1 MKKIIL
7 FMSLWLLTLPVL
19 SDPLHDA
26 VEEGT
31 VEQVRRLLQ
40 SGIDIN
46 ARDDDGETALHE
58 AAEAGR
64 LEMVR
69 LLVEAGATRG
79 VRDVEGETPLHEAVE
94 DGHLEVV
101 RYLVLHGAP
110 VNIINSFDDEGR
122 SALHLAI
129 AEKKEGVALFLIS
142 AGAGLGYRTAD
153 LKAALDLA
161 KASGQTAV
169 VQAIESRRP

>member
-7 FMSLWLLTLPVL
+7 LLSLWLLALPVL

-31 VEQVRRLLQ
+31 VEQARRLLE
-40 SGIDIN
+40 SGINVN

-64 LEMVR
+64 LEMVI

-79 VRDVEGETPLHEAVE
+79 VRDVEGETPVHEAAE

-101 RYLVLHGAP
+101 KYLVLHGAP
-110 VNIINSFDDEGR
+110 INIINTNDDEGR

-142 AGAGLGYRTAD
+142 AGAGLGYRTED
-153 LKAALDLA
+153 LKSALDMA

-169 VQAIESRRP
+169 VQAIESRHP